1 MYSLSANQETILE
14 LLNFAERIFHGQ
26 QIMKNVSNES
36 VKETALELSES
47 EGSLNHNNNEIIF
60 DFFRLNVLILYT
72 IKRDKYD
79 IARKVGTL
87 TISEAKINISMQSSL
102 NIIGSLGGIQII
114 DITPQ
119 GVRHPRILSI
129 GKDPEPEINRQSV
142 LNQLSNEIYLNNS
155 EDDKSEQ
162 IDALSFTTQW
172 NNNTAISLQLRMAS
186 VSYTHNPR
194 FLHDFNFCI
203 TNFKQGLK

>member
-1 MYSLSANQETILE
+1 MN
-14 LLNFAERIFHGQ
+14 
-26 QIMKNVSNES
+26 NVSNKRDK
-36 VKETALELSES
+36 VTAIDLSES
-47 EGSLNHNNNEIIF
+47 EGSLNHNHNEIIF
-60 DFFRLNVLILYT
+60 DFFRLNVLILYS
-72 IKRDKYD
+72 IKQDKYLD

-119 GVRHPRILSI
+119 GIRHQRILSI
-129 GKDPEPEINRQSV
+129 GKDPEPELHRQSV

-172 NNNTAISLQLRMAS
+172 SNNTAISLQLRMAS
-186 VSYTHNPR
+186 VSYTHSPR

-203 TNFKQGLK
+203 TNFKQGLMYVTSLFISNQY